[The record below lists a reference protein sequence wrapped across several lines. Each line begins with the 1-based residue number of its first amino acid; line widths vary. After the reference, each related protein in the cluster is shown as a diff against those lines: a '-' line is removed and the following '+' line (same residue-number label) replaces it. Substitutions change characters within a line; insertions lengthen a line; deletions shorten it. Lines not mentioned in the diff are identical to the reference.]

1 MTDETNAPA
10 GAGAEEESVSKIW
23 AELDAIDRGEP
34 LPDDGQSAATGST
47 AETAEEPQD
56 QQAAADATA
65 ADPAQEGQQPDA
77 EQGNQSTGEDG
88 GTSAPT
94 EPVDEK
100 IAELE
105 HKVSSE
111 EGRLTAHERDGRPRK
126 AAQVRK
132 RVNGLQTE
140 LAALKKRREQ
150 LAAKSPEGNE
160 QFREDYPD
168 IAQNLEADRK
178 SEDDNLAAR
187 ETVLTGEISEHVR
200 EQSEILDVLHPDFSD
215 VLKTYGQDLAGFIK
229 DGHLTVQAMQGFQ
242 ENRNSLENA
251 HSAALAMDELK
262 AYLTASK
269 GVVFPTQT
277 EIPNGKPADQQSDQS
292 AVASAPSDDVAQQTQ
307 VTQPDPDAKR
317 RQKQLEG
324 ATSTTGNTHP
334 PMSSQPPEDAPVSE
348 HWAHFEELDR
358 QKAAQAKAGR

>member
-10 GAGAEEESVSKIW
+10 SAGAEEESVSKIW
-23 AELDAIDRGEP
+23 AELDALDRGEP

-56 QQAAADATA
+56 QQAAADAQA
-65 ADPAQEGQQPDA
+65 ADTAQEGQQPDA

-105 HKVSSE
+105 HKVSSA
-111 EGRLTAHERDGRPRK
+111 EGRIPAYERDGRRRK
-126 AAQVRK
+126 AAQVRE
-132 RVNGLQTE
+132 RVNGWQTE
-140 LAALKKRREQ
+140 LAALKKRRTE
-150 LAAKSPEGNE
+150 LTAKTNEGNE

-168 IAQNLEADRK
+168 IAQSLEADRK
-178 SEDDNLAAR
+178 SQDDALAAR
-187 ETVLTGEISEHVR
+187 ETALTGEISEHVR
-200 EQSEILDVLHPDFSD
+200 EQSEIMDELHPDFAD
-215 VLKTYGQDLAGFIK
+215 VLQKHGQDVANFVKSGGLS
-229 DGHLTVQAMQGFQ
+229 VQAMQGFQ
-242 ENRNSLENA
+242 ENIRGLQNA
-251 HSAALAMDELK
+251 HSAALFMNEFK
-262 AYLTASK
+262 AHMTSK

-277 EIPNGKPADQQSDQS
+277 EIPNGKPADPQSDQS
-292 AVASAPSDDVAQQTQ
+292 AVASAPSDAVAQQTQ

-334 PMSSQPPEDAPVSE
+334 PMSSKPPEDASTSE
-348 HWAHFEELDR
+348 HWAYFEALDR
-358 QKAAQAKAGR
+358 EKAKKARAGR